1 MSPLPEHGPCT
12 GGNSGRFRSLF
23 RAGVVLLAAL
33 LLGGA
38 VLALQP
44 GELDTRL
51 RQADA
56 LKSSDYTRFAAMLGE
71 IEADQKDNLSA
82 EQRQYLN
89 FLKAWERGYAG
100 DYEAAIPI
108 YKAVI
113 AESPDSVL
121 QFRATASLVSIL
133 TIARRYLE
141 AYTYL
146 DLLVERMPQTT
157 DLLAREQ
164 GLHAAALLNNQAG
177 QYELGLEFSTRLLHE
192 RMGLRGECIARYLRV
207 ESLYKSKRLDPDGDD
222 VAFALESCSRHG
234 EVVFSSAVRSYQ
246 AHAFIDQGRYQDA
259 IGLLERSYDEVQKT
273 RYLRIISEY
282 DVLLAESHW
291 RLGDLARARNYALR
305 AIDKRLPNEVTES
318 LIAAYRVLYRVAQ
331 QQNDAKTALMYHEK
345 YAEAD
350 KQNFDDVSAR
360 SLAYQMA
367 RHQANATR
375 LQIDSLNKQN
385 QVLQLQQQLGAKAVE
400 TSRLYIA
407 LLTAVLLM
415 IVLWAFYTKRRQLHF
430 RRLAQRDGLTQIANR
445 PHFLDMSARALEE
458 CRRARGE
465 AAVVLFDL
473 DHFKIINDRHGHAA
487 GDHVLRKVTA
497 ACSTY
502 LRAEQYFGR
511 IGGEEFAILLVGYD
525 ELRATALA
533 EQLRQAVVAA
543 NADGALGNFTVSA
556 SFGVTTTRKAGF
568 ELHQLLACADAAL
581 YKAKLDGRD
590 RVSVFDGSPA
600 LAIAIPLQAQSDRL
614 FGVAPLS

>member
-1 MSPLPEHGPCT
+1 MLPQPEPTAPAGRSGGRIGSPL
-12 GGNSGRFRSLF
+12 
-23 RAGVVLLAAL
+23 RAGIVLLLTL
-33 LLGGA
+33 LLGGV

-51 RQADA
+51 READG
-56 LKSSDYTRFAAMLGE
+56 LKSADYTRFAAMLGE
-71 IEADQKDNLSA
+71 IEAEQKDNLSA

-100 DYEAAIPI
+100 DLEVAIPL
-108 YKAVI
+108 YKSVI
-113 AESPDSVL
+113 AESPDPVL

-259 IGLLERSYDEVQKT
+259 IGLLDRSYDEVQKT

-331 QQNDAKTALMYHEK
+331 QQNDAKTALAYHEK

-350 KQNFDDVSAR
+350 KQHFDDVSAR

-375 LQIDSLNKQN
+375 LQIDALNKQN
-385 QVLQLQQQLGAKAVE
+385 QVLQLQQQLAGKAVE

-407 LLTAVLLM
+407 LLIAVLMLL
-415 IVLWAFYTKRRQLHF
+415 VLWAFYTKRRQLHF

-445 PHFLDMSARALEE
+445 PHFLDMSERALEE
-458 CRRARGE
+458 CRRARSE
-465 AAVVLFDL
+465 AAVILFDL

-487 GDHVLRKVTA
+487 GDHVLRKVSA

-502 LRAEQYFGR
+502 LRPEQYFGR

-543 NADGALGNFTVSA
+543 NSDGALGNFTVSA

-590 RVSVFDGSPA
+590 RVAVFDGSPA
-600 LAIAIPLQAQSDRL
+600 LAAAVPLQAQRERL

>member
-12 GGNSGRFRSLF
+12 GWNSGRFRSLF

-82 EQRQYLN
+82 DQRQYLN

-113 AESPDSVL
+113 ADSPDSVL

-246 AHAFIDQGRYQDA
+246 AHAFIDQGRYSDA

>member
-1 MSPLPEHGPCT
+1 VSPLPEHGPCT

-246 AHAFIDQGRYQDA
+246 AHAFIDQGRYSDA